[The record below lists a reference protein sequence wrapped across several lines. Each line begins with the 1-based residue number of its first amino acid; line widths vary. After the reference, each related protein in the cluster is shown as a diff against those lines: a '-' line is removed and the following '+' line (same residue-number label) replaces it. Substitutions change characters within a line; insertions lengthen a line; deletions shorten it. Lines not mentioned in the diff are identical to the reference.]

1 MTTENLAAQ
10 VAAEV
15 VAEGTPPPAAP
26 QYLTVEQVQT
36 MLSNQQR
43 AFERQIS
50 GVTSKIDTG
59 LNAIRRDTQTWAQ
72 QQIQVQTQQQRQAW
86 LAGLSEEQRAVAEP
100 LIAEIDKARQPAQEV
115 APEPQADTL
124 ASQPDPWAKVYDLVE
139 DFGLKRD
146 MPGIDYAAFTD
157 PGLTDRQRQ
166 QRFAGSLGTLKGTS
180 VSPSPAPAAPRA
192 PASPP
197 PPESP
202 RGGVG
207 GYASMETLRDAYIT
221 GKVTVQDYRQIAQS
235 KFGESV

>member
-1 MTTENLAAQ
+1 MTTENSAAQ
-10 VAAEV
+10 VAVEV

-26 QYLTVEQVQT
+26 QYLTVEQVQQ

-59 LNAIRRDTQTWAQ
+59 LNAIRRDTQSWAQ
-72 QQIQVQTQQQRQAW
+72 QQIQVQTAQQRKDW
-86 LAGLSEEQRAVAEP
+86 LAGLSEEGRAVAEP
-100 LIAEIDKARQPAQEV
+100 LLKEIDKARQPAEEV
-115 APEPQADTL
+115 ASEPQAD
-124 ASQPDPWAKVYDLVE
+124 APAPQPDPWAKVYELVE
-139 DFGLKRD
+139 DYGLKRD

-157 PGLTDRQRQ
+157 PDLTDRQRQ
-166 QRFAGSLGTLKGTS
+166 QRFLGSLRKGAGTPAT
-180 VSPSPAPAAPRA
+180 VPAPAAPRA

-202 RGGVG
+202 RGGGG

-221 GKVTVQDYRQIAQS
+221 GKLTVNEYRQTAQS